1 MTQQRPL
8 TDRQLSILMGSL
20 NPQRISKRSQGGANL
35 SYLEAWDVK
44 ATLIRIFGFGG
55 FSADV
60 IQSEVLYKDHV
71 EKQGKNGTYKQW
83 KVSVQSTVC
92 LKIHQ
97 LGVSFTESAVGDGNM
112 NDISEALDKAL
123 KTASSDALKRC
134 AIYLGTQ
141 FGLSLYDKGSHNEVI
156 RLIAAP
162 GQEFWSGQIQR
173 QQQVKDVEPD
183 LREAEG
189 SPGQQVD
196 EAPVQQQVEAG
207 FPQQVN
213 DAEAAERVA
222 NALNAQP
229 IQQGQQ

>member
-8 TDRQLSILMGSL
+8 TDRQLSILMGPL
-20 NPQRISKRSQGGANL
+20 NRLRISKRSQGGASL

-44 ATLIRIFGFGG
+44 ATLIRVFGFGG

-141 FGLSLYDKGSHNEVI
+141 FGLSLYDNGSHDEVI

-162 GQEFWSGQIQR
+162 GQEFWGGQIQR
-173 QQQVKDVEPD
+173 QQQTEQPN
-183 LREAEG
+183 LQEAEG
-189 SPGQQVD
+189 APGQQAG
-196 EAPVQQQVEAG
+196 EAPAQQQVEAG

-222 NALNAQP
+222 SALNAQP